1 MAVYPTLPYVP
12 SGFYEDKW
20 CKCDWCSKWGM
31 SLWPPVLP
39 AGVLSLIDIDGLGY
53 LCDACYDLAEPP
65 HGTPM
70 LDSGA
75 HNHWSASCQNHYVAT
90 PRCWRPYL
98 LLWFGMMRDACGG
111 EHPAAHSSVTNVTT
125 ISFHADKDVF
135 AVYSGMI
142 CAWKNYCLAAI
153 SSNSTNSN

>member
-1 MAVYPTLPYVP
+1 M
-12 SGFYEDKW
+12 
-20 CKCDWCSKWGM
+20 
-31 SLWPPVLP
+31 LP
-39 AGVLSLIDIDGLGY
+39 AGVLSLMVLGI
-53 LCDACYDLAEPP
+53 CATHAMTWRSP

-153 SSNSTNSN
+153 SSNSTNSNYVEFNIGKTRCVLKSICPLESDSCCM